1 MLRTAQQKF
10 GNSTGPL
17 QSTAITNPRST
28 ALQEFKDDPE
38 ALELC
43 CQTAVM
49 GALSGMQAEVRTIL
63 RFLELVFPDRLKV
76 MMTKA
81 FCEMS
86 FGKIAENAIWLRD
99 VVVPKHPDSLFAQSY
114 LNFAE
119 VLAGKT
125 TKVDT
130 LRMVAESGSDVE
142 KEFAEHA
149 LVTLKKSGYSI
160 Q

>member
-1 MLRTAQQKF
+1 MLRTVQQKF

-17 QSTAITNPRST
+17 QSSVITSPKST
-28 ALQEFKDDPE
+28 ALQEFKDDPD

-49 GALSGMQAEVRTIL
+49 GALSGMKTEVRTIL

-86 FGKIAENAIWLRD
+86 FGAIAENAVWLRD
-99 VVVPKHPDSLFAQSY
+99 VVVPKHPDSLFAKSY

-119 VLAGKT
+119 VLSGKT
-125 TKVDT
+125 SNVDT
-130 LRMVAESGSDVE
+130 LRNAVANGTEVE
-142 KEFAEHA
+142 RDFAAHV
-149 LVTLKKSGYSI
+149 LGVLKKSGYTI